1 MTSEVFGRDIAAAAA
16 KLQAGEIV
24 AFPTETVYGLG
35 ADISN
40 PSAVRRIFEIKER
53 PLNHPLI
60 VHFADISRLQYWSQ
74 EIPDAAWKL
83 AERFWPGPLTLILPR
98 SCHVPRDVTGGQDL
112 VGLRMP
118 DHPIA
123 IALLNELGPE
133 KALAAPSAN
142 RFGRVSPTT
151 AAHVREELGGAID
164 MILDGGPC
172 KVGLE
177 STIVSFSGNTATIL
191 RPGGIS
197 LVELEEVLHGEVVLP
212 RVNNSTVR
220 VSGSLSSH
228 YAPLTP
234 LEMWK
239 TETLWRRVRELE
251 VEGLRTVVLGWS
263 ETGAIISE
271 NDSALY
277 FSMPHEA
284 TGYGRELYA
293 TLRRFDQ
300 EKFDRILVEAPP
312 DNPAWLAIADRLQ
325 RASYRPIDKFEFK

>member
-1 MTSEVFGRDIAAAAA
+1 MTSEVFGRNIAAAATR
-16 KLQAGEIV
+16 LRAGEIV

-40 PSAVRRIFEIKER
+40 LSAVRRRFEIKER

-60 VHFADISRLQYWSQ
+60 VHFADIALLPYWSQ

-98 SCHVPRDVTGGQDL
+98 SRHVPRDVTGGQDL
-112 VGLRMP
+112 VGLRIP
-118 DHPIA
+118 DHPVA
-123 IALLNELGPE
+123 IALLNELGSK

-177 STIVSFSGNTATIL
+177 STIVGFSGDTATIL

-197 LVELEEVLHGEVVLP
+197 LVALEEVLHGEVVFP

-263 ETGAIISE
+263 EMGAIIPE
-271 NDSALY
+271 NNNTLY

-284 TGYGRELYA
+284 TGYARELYA
-293 TLRRFDQ
+293 TLRRYDQ

-325 RASYRPIDKFEFK
+325 RASCRPIDKFEFK